1 MKIAKSA
8 VRKHAKGRFSHFP
21 RGLNRRFSLLIPR
34 QNYSHAPPFVL
45 QRLTSM
51 TLHIASRSTPSPL
64 QDCNDVLIR
73 NKITLNDHMISIHI
87 LPLLSTTTN
96 CLDLALRLV
105 EWRGF
110 CAEWLCQGPVF
121 CILPSCI
128 CIKLERFYL
137 WRTPTSRH
145 PQESWRLF
153 CLTLILPLPLACNA
167 FVRTK
172 AAYRHDRNETSAWE
186 DWNITCPQNC
196 PRQFSFGGP
205 REGAMPASEG
215 LKTGARRERKEFS
228 GMTVQPCLN

>member
-21 RGLNRRFSLLIPR
+21 RGLNRRFSLLIPL

-110 CAEWLCQGPVF
+110 CAEWLYQRICV
-121 CILPSCI
+121 LHPS
-128 CIKLERFYL
+128 KLYL
-137 WRTPTSRH
+137 H
-145 PQESWRLF
+145 KIGK
-153 CLTLILPLPLACNA
+153 ILPLANSYFTSSSRILASLLPYA
-167 FVRTK
+167 HI
-172 AAYRHDRNETSAWE
+172 APPTSMQC
-186 DWNITCPQNC
+186 IC
-196 PRQFSFGGP
+196 SYK
-205 REGAMPASEG
+205 SG
-215 LKTGARRERKEFS
+215 LQTRS
-228 GMTVQPCLN
+228 Q

>member
-1 MKIAKSA
+1 MTSTLAALFLNHTILSTSPCPRRVTEFSIFALVMKLLILRRRHRIQYSVPLMRSCTPHLSLLFHSSSVKDMKIAKSA

-34 QNYSHAPPFVL
+34 QNYSHTPPFVL
-45 QRLTSM
+45 QRSTSM
-51 TLHIASRSTPSPL
+51 TLHIASQPTPSPL

-121 CILPSCI
+121 CILPCRMNKFG
-128 CIKLERFYL
+128 KL
-137 WRTPTSRH
+137 
-145 PQESWRLF
+145 
-153 CLTLILPLPLACNA
+153 A
-167 FVRTK
+167 
-172 AAYRHDRNETSAWE
+172 
-186 DWNITCPQNC
+186 
-196 PRQFSFGGP
+196 
-205 REGAMPASEG
+205 
-215 LKTGARRERKEFS
+215 
-228 GMTVQPCLN
+228 